1 MVVVH
6 IIYTTIPNYLY
17 YVYEISL
24 PVRTMMPYV
33 RTKLIR
39 SNGNP
44 NTFERIRSRFQSSST
59 TPKTPLIT
67 NSNKHKHQFQSIQ
80 LSNIAKY

>member
-17 YVYEISL
+17 YVYEMSL

-44 NTFERIRSRFQSSST
+44 NPFERIHPDSSRLQQRR
-59 TPKTPLIT
+59 KL
-67 NSNKHKHQFQSIQ
+67 H
-80 LSNIAKY
+80 